1 MSIKFTNRT
10 IAVSVGRTVGQPN
23 YSSIK
28 WSASITADIPDG
40 ADYQEAYDEL
50 FDMCTDQ
57 VEDYFDSCVKPVKP
71 PTEEL

>member
-1 MSIKFTNRT
+1 MPIKFTNRT

-23 YSSIK
+23 YGSIK

-50 FDMCTDQ
+50 FDLCTDQ
-57 VEDYFDSCVKPVKP
+57 IEDYFDSCIKP
-71 PTEEL
+71 PKETL

>member
-1 MSIKFTNRT
+1 
-10 IAVSVGRTVGQPN
+10 VGKTVGQPN

-28 WSASITADIPDG
+28 WHASITADIPDD

-57 VEDYFDSCVKPVKP
+57 IEDYYESCIKPVNQ
-71 PTEEL
+71 